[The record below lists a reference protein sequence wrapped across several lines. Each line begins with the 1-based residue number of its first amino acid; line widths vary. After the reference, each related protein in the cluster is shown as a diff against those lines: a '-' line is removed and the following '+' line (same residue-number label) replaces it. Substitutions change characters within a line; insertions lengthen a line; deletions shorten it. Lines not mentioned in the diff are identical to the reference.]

1 MRQHD
6 AFVVRPLDD
15 LRACAAAPVLAGF
28 EQCSATLRKLN
39 PGVLLAA
46 RRAPFLGLCLASWA
60 NYSTAWD
67 DNCCARSYV
76 IHSDHPGLAQA
87 RADLGPLPRY
97 RSRALYDAHLGA
109 APLAHLSAFR
119 HPWRLKDIMNMRHL
133 EAVWARVGAALNASG
148 GASGAG
154 ADE

>member
-1 MRQHD
+1 
-6 AFVVRPLDD
+6 
-15 LRACAAAPVLAGF
+15 
-28 EQCSATLRKLN
+28 
-39 PGVLLAA
+39 VLLAA
-46 RRAPFLGLCLASWA
+46 PGSPFLQRWRDAFRQYDAQQWDHGRC
-60 NYSTAWD
+60 NVSTAL
-67 DNCCARSYV
+67 AAAAP
-76 IHSDHPGLAQA
+76 PGLVHGAPE
-87 RADLGPLPRY
+87 LGPLPRY

-154 ADE
+154 ADEPLLAQCAAKIAGACWARPGGKCGIYGA